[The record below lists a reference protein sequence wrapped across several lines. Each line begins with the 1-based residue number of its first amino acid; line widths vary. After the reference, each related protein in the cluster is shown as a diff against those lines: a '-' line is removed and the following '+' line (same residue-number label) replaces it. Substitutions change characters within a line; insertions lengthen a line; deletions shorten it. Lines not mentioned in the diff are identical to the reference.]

1 MAASR
6 PTILRR
12 NHAFVFALCDS
23 LGRAMDGWRGIKNG
37 VPRVDLSQRYPRFRI
52 LSYFQFGPS
61 RNASGSCIGACRV
74 SEEKCHVVA
83 GDAASTQLR
92 Y

>member
-6 PTILRR
+6 PTILQR

-37 VPRVDLSQRYPRFRI
+37 VPRVDLSQRYPRSA
-52 LSYFQFGPS
+52 SYLIFNSVLRETHRGLALGP
-61 RNASGSCIGACRV
+61 
-74 SEEKCHVVA
+74 A
-83 GDAASTQLR
+83 G
-92 Y
+92 